1 MSEERVVKTK
11 KLKQTILSL
20 AAVMLVVTQTAF
32 PVFGAT
38 DEKGQTSVVP
48 KSNTN
53 LSSSA
58 HKVIYSG
65 SGNEKGTGKI
75 LVAQNTPKPSAEG
88 MNQIT
93 SLSADQEGS
102 ETSIKV
108 KTAGDVNYTA
118 FKLENPLR
126 LVLDFPGTQ
135 PGEMKDVMEIN
146 QGIVGSIKSTY
157 FEEAKVMRLEI
168 GLNDKASYEI
178 VKTNG
183 TSLDVRVQGPMIQTK
198 EEEVQIASL
207 ESQGGFDDSES
218 ASIYDTGKK
227 TSRADSCHKVLS
239 GAKEKYTFDFQDASL
254 KNIFRIIA
262 DVSGLNM
269 ILHPDI
275 SGNANIRLVEVGW
288 NTALELILDNYGL
301 SRDCRNS
308 IIRIAPKATI
318 EAAQR
323 AEPLTTEMIRI
334 SYADLKELVDN
345 LNTMKSADRGKIT
358 QDTRTNTIILTD
370 TKEKI
375 SEMISVIESL
385 DVATPQVM
393 IESKIVEISRNFL
406 QDLGM
411 TWSLND
417 NIKFNQPNFPSTGTS
432 AFTIDLP
439 ISAAPTGA
447 AVFSL
452 LDSDHQLNVTLQA
465 AETEG
470 KSRTIANPKV
480 TTLDN
485 KEAQI
490 KSGRRIPFQTTSAN
504 EGTKVDFVDA
514 DIRLIVTPH
523 ITADE
528 DVFMKIQ
535 AAQNQADFGNAV
547 LGVPS
552 ILTKEAMTQVLVD
565 NGATAVLGGLFQK
578 TTDESRD
585 RVPYLHKIPI
595 LGYMFK
601 NRFEQDVISELL
613 IFVTP
618 TIVRENV
625 SRN

>member
-11 KLKQTILSL
+11 KLKQIILCL
-20 AAVMLVVTQTAF
+20 AAVILVVMQTAF

-48 KSNTN
+48 KSNTISN
-53 LSSSA
+53 TSA
-58 HKVIYSG
+58 NTLIYSG
-65 SGNEKGTGKI
+65 SGNEEGTGKI
-75 LVAQNTPKPSAEG
+75 LVAQNSQKTTAEG

-93 SLSADQEGS
+93 ALSADQEGS

-126 LVLDFPGTQ
+126 LVLDFPGTT
-135 PGEMKDVMEIN
+135 PGEIQDVLQVN
-146 QGIVGSIKSTY
+146 QGIVSSIKSTY
-157 FEEAKVMRLEI
+157 FKEAKVMRLEI

-183 TSLDVRVQGPMIQTK
+183 TSLDVRVQGTMVQTK
-198 EEEVQIASL
+198 EGEVQIASL
-207 ESQGGFDDSES
+207 ESQGGFDDSNETS
-218 ASIYDTGKK
+218 AYGDNKKARMDTCYK
-227 TSRADSCHKVLS
+227 LLM

-301 SRDCRNS
+301 SRDCRGN
-308 IIRIAPKATI
+308 IIRIAPKSTI
-318 EAAQR
+318 EAAQQ
-323 AEPLTTEMIRI
+323 AEPLTTEMIQI
-334 SYADLKELVDN
+334 SYADLEELVTN
-345 LNTMKSADRGKIT
+345 LGTMKSAQRGQIT
-358 QDTRTNTIILTD
+358 KDTRTNTIILTD

-385 DVATPQVM
+385 DVSTPQVM

-439 ISAAPTGA
+439 ISAAPTGS

-485 KEAQI
+485 VEATI

-504 EGTKVDFVDA
+504 EGTKITFVDA
-514 DIRLIVTPH
+514 DINLTVTPH

-528 DVFMKIQ
+528 DVFMKIS
-535 AAQNQADFGNAV
+535 AMQNQADFGNAV
-547 LGVPS
+547 LGVPT

-595 LGYMFK
+595 LGYLFK